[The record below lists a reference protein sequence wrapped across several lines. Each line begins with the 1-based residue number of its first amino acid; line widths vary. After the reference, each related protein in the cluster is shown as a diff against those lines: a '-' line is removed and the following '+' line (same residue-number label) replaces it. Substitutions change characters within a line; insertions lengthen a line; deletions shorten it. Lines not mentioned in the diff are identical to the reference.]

1 MKYPEILGHNIELL
15 PAKYRSSEWFES
27 LPQKVHVQFY
37 WTVKKYNLE
46 VAAEYLNDN
55 HGCDDSQGWHP
66 TKKRVSKFGD
76 VNGFVYAKNKF
87 KFIFPDGPY
96 YYCTKNNSLQWR
108 FVGYVDVGEIRIVRA
123 SRDSGYVR
131 TKLNLAIAKA
141 VKSGISRLGISEPL
155 IFNLTL
161 KVAEDLREGAA

>member
-27 LPQKVHVQFY
+27 LPPEIHRQFY
-37 WTVKKYNLE
+37 WTVGKYGLE

-55 HGCDDSQGWHP
+55 HGCDDIDQLRP
-66 TKKRVSKFGD
+66 TKKRGSKFGY
-76 VNGFVYAKNKF
+76 VQGFIYAKNTF
-87 KFIFPDGPY
+87 KFIFPDGPH
-96 YYCTKNNSLQWR
+96 YYCTKNNSTDWCY
-108 FVGYVDVGEIRIVRA
+108 VGYVDVGEKRIIKA

-131 TKLNLAIAKA
+131 TKLNKAINKA
-141 VKSGISRLGISEPL
+141 VVSGISRLGISEPL

-161 KVAEDLREGAA
+161 TVAEDLREVAA